1 MAWTVFRLTLCR
13 NINVFGLALI
23 VSLAV
28 VAILL
33 DTVVMKQV
41 ITITK
46 VKRIRSLKI
55 DHWIQ
60 DGVFQLQ
67 RRAYE
72 ACGEGVWDNLDREV
86 PVTIG
91 KHMLAKPAPSL
102 SSSSS
107 FSDGMA

>member
-1 MAWTVFRLTLCR
+1 M
-13 NINVFGLALI
+13 FGLALI

-33 DTVVMKQV
+33 DTVFMKQL
-41 ITITK
+41 ITTTK
-46 VKRIRSLKI
+46 FKQIGCLKI

-72 ACGEGVWDNLDREV
+72 ACGEGVWDNLDREI

-91 KHMLAKPAPSL
+91 KHMLTKPAPSL

-107 FSDGMA
+107 FSD